1 MTDNTAS
8 FSPSD
13 FLARLSRPIFDERF
27 EQRGT
32 QYFFEGREIPCR
44 NGILRFTPDDSYS
57 SGNFQKLRDMHG
69 QLQLD
74 SATGTD
80 AQRKTILE
88 RTNWPA
94 EFFKDKLILE
104 CGCGAGPDTEAL
116 VKLGA
121 IVVSVDIAGVDVAK
135 RNVGSGDRNMFVQ
148 ASIMDLPFRKE
159 SFDIVYCHRVLQH
172 TPDPEATLKHILQ
185 YVKPDGDVF
194 VHSYARSMSQMW
206 SWKYAL
212 RPLTKRM
219 SSESLYKLVAA
230 YTPPIFYATNAMLKI
245 PPRPLGHFLSRAALQ
260 ILPVRNPTANPL
272 FAGKSSDYLL
282 EYAIH
287 NTFDALAPPYDSP
300 VSTST
305 MFRLAKPILKKPF
318 EVWTSPS
325 VTLLRSTRP
334 DADAKPFSP
343 KKFWQLRGVVSRS

>member
-1 MTDNTAS
+1 MTDD
-8 FSPSD
+8 SD
-13 FLARLSRPIFDERF
+13 TLSQFLARLPRPIFDSRL
-27 EQRGT
+27 EQKGSR
-32 QYFFEGREIPCR
+32 YFFEGREIPCR
-44 NGILRFTPDDSYS
+44 NMILRFTPDESYS

-94 EFFKDKLILE
+94 DFFKGKLILE

-121 IVVSVDIAGVDVAK
+121 TVVSVDIAGVDVAK
-135 RNVGSGDRNMFVQ
+135 RNVGAGDRNIFVQ

-159 SFDIVYCHRVLQH
+159 AFDIVYCHRVLQH

-185 YVKPDGDVF
+185 FVKPDGEVF
-194 VHSYARSMSQMW
+194 VHSYARSASQML

-212 RPLTKRM
+212 RPVTKRM
-219 SSESLYKLVAA
+219 PTQTLYKVISA
-230 YTPPIFYATNAMLKI
+230 YTPPMFHATNALLKL
-245 PPRPLGHFLSRAALQ
+245 PPRALGHFLFRSAVQ
-260 ILPVRNPTANPL
+260 ILPLRNPSANPL

-282 EYAIH
+282 EYSIH

-300 VSTST
+300 VSART
-305 MFRLAKPILKKPF
+305 MFRIAKPILKKPF
-318 EVWTSPS
+318 EIWTGPS
-325 VTLLRSTRP
+325 VTLLRSTLG
-334 DADAKPFSP
+334 KPTTFRK
-343 KKFWQLRGVVSRS
+343 KKFWQLRGVVARS